1 MSNMEGVVNGVYYCQ
16 QSRTEELSK
25 RMYMRNVP
33 SSTLQ
38 PQFSIR
44 PVSTKYDCMSILD
57 RRASTQVPIMK
68 QPIYNINKTFN
79 PGNAQAPWGGFAS
92 NINEESK
99 LRNQF
104 FALQKCEQAN
114 YVPSTNSDMY
124 KVTVGGRK
132 EECVFPSLVES
143 GSTALGSIYVNPH
156 LAPFNPNKL
165 NMGKKLFN
173 NHTRQQVLDI
183 DC

>member
-1 MSNMEGVVNGVYYCQ
+1 MYGVVKGTYFCGME
-16 QSRTEELSK
+16 RTEELNDRISD
-25 RMYMRNVP
+25 RNIP
-33 SSTLQ
+33 SASLE
-38 PQFSIR
+38 PQFSMR
-44 PVSTKYDCMSILD
+44 PVSTKYSIMPIVNPSPSV
-57 RRASTQVPIMK
+57 STPIK
-68 QPIYNINKTFN
+68 SEPVYNTANVFN
-79 PGNAQAPWGGFAS
+79 PGTAQAPWSGFAS
-92 NINEESK
+92 QINEESK

-124 KVTVGGRK
+124 KVKVSGRK
-132 EECVFPSLVES
+132 EKEIFSSLVES
-143 GSTALGSIYVNPH
+143 GSKALGSIYVDPH
-156 LAPFNPNKL
+156 LAPFNPNTF